1 MERDVN
7 QINEFLRGIQR
18 NVTNN
23 SVCVS
28 KQTEPWRIEVARG
41 YCEIHGIKLNLV

>member
-7 QINEFLRGIQR
+7 QINEFLRSIQR

-28 KQTEPWRIEVARG
+28 KQTEPWLIEVARC
-41 YCEIHGIKLNLV
+41 YCEVNGIKLRIV

>member
-1 MERDVN
+1 MEQDIET
-7 QINEFLRGIQR
+7 INEFLRSIQR

-28 KQTEPWRIEVARG
+28 KQTEPWLIEVARG